1 MSPSVPAPPETK
13 RRFQATTLG
22 LGSEWER
29 VKTAYAA
36 ANRALGD
43 IVKAGNC
50 CLWEDVVFAGSAG
63 NARCSTVGKGAKAH
77 ARTWCS

>member
-43 IVKAGNC
+43 IVK
-50 CLWEDVVFAGSAG
+50 VI
-63 NARCSTVGKGAKAH
+63 VGF
-77 ARTWCS
+77 W